1 LRHTAR
7 GDRLRGEESA
17 MTTLAT
23 ILANT
28 VRHHG
33 PRPAVHTEA
42 RSFTWAEFG
51 DRARRL
57 AGFLRAQGIAPGE
70 RVGALLRNG
79 FRGEELRWAAHW
91 AGIVLV
97 PVNWRLAAPE
107 VAQILD
113 DADCR
118 LVFCQD
124 EFAALFDHQAL
135 AGWRSRLF
143 PVATVN
149 DPDNAAVYEA
159 AVASA
164 AAADMADADEADD
177 AVILYTGG
185 TTGRS
190 KGVRLSHRALVAN
203 ALQIGLGVRARPDD
217 VLLHVAPYFHSVE
230 MVTTPWTVLGA
241 SHVYMDD
248 YSAPEMFRLIERFRL
263 SAIIAVPTIVIDMI
277 TQPDFAARDFGS
289 LRTMCFGGSPMAP
302 EWQRRA
308 FAAFPHVDL
317 VQAYGMTET
326 APVMTLGNSA
336 DIRARLAGGE
346 DGGPL
351 TAAGKPVA
359 AMEMRVADEAGNI
372 LGPGE
377 TGEIQARGPNLMNG
391 YLNMP
396 DETARALA
404 GGWMRTGDVGHI
416 DAEGYVYI
424 HDRIKDM
431 VITGGE
437 NVYSGEVEAALTRHP
452 QVHEAAVIG
461 VPDDKYGE
469 ALLAVVIPAPGAAP
483 VPDDLIAHCRELIA
497 GYKIPRQ
504 YRFVDEFPRS
514 PMGKVLKT
522 ELRQRF
528 AG

>member
-1 LRHTAR
+1 
-7 GDRLRGEESA
+7 
-17 MTTLAT
+17 
-23 ILANT
+23 
-28 VRHHG
+28 
-33 PRPAVHTEA
+33 
-42 RSFTWAEFG
+42 
-51 DRARRL
+51 
-57 AGFLRAQGIAPGE
+57 
-70 RVGALLRNG
+70 
-79 FRGEELRWAAHW
+79 
-91 AGIVLV
+91 
-97 PVNWRLAAPE
+97 
-107 VAQILD
+107 
-113 DADCR
+113 
-118 LVFCQD
+118 
-124 EFAALFDHQAL
+124 
-135 AGWRSRLF
+135 
-143 PVATVN
+143 
-149 DPDNAAVYEA
+149 
-159 AVASA
+159 
-164 AAADMADADEADD
+164 
-177 AVILYTGG
+177 
-185 TTGRS
+185 
-190 KGVRLSHRALVAN
+190 
-203 ALQIGLGVRARPDD
+203 
-217 VLLHVAPYFHSVE
+217 
-230 MVTTPWTVLGA
+230 
-241 SHVYMDD
+241 MDD

-277 TQPDFAARDFGS
+277 TQPDFAARDFAS

-326 APVMTLGNSA
+326 APVMTLGNSD
-336 DIRARLAGGE
+336 DIRTRLAAGE

-359 AMEMRVADEAGNI
+359 MMEMRVADEAGNV

-377 TGEIQARGPNLMNG
+377 TGEIQSRGPNLMNG

-396 DETARALA
+396 DETTRALA

-483 VPDDLIAHCRELIA
+483 VPDDLVAHCRELIA